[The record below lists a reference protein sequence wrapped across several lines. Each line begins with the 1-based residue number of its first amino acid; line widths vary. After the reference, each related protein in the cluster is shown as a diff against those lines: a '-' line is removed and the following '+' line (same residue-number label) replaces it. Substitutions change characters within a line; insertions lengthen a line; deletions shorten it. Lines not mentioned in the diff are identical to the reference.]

1 MGFHLSEKLKVNF
14 HPAGYLKTSL
24 KHTSHSSTEWRICR
38 ENSGSIL
45 KISYVALHFISNG
58 FKRDKDIKIL
68 SVNGKLLCLQD
79 TVLINAFLTHFLN
92 CNNTSDFFSFLNVV
106 FFFPLK
112 NPFWWHYFP
121 YPLSLISININLLT
135 RKRRQKNICSSN
147 DYRTFEV

>member
-14 HPAGYLKTSL
+14 YPAGYLKTSL

-58 FKRDKDIKIL
+58 FKRDKDITIL
-68 SVNGKLLCLQD
+68 SVNGKLLCMQD

-106 FFFPLK
+106 FFFSIEEPILVTL
-112 NPFWWHYFP
+112 FS
-121 YPLSLISININLLT
+121 LS
-135 RKRRQKNICSSN
+135 
-147 DYRTFEV
+147 TFFNFHQHKSFNMEKKTKKYMFF